1 MWWHRI
7 SEASMCHPIGGL
19 SSVLRSHWSATWCGG
34 SSATSAPGWA
44 HCTCVC
50 DGIGGRNVYSCWTS
64 YRFPTTRGQASEWDC
79 CAIIGLRAGAI
90 GIMATERANYAFNSS
105 FSSIFG
111 MSGANLDLRFV
122 TLPYVVIHYRVRQQK
137 WLPFRR
143 YDMFVKL
150 VSH

>member
-1 MWWHRI
+1 MFCGATGLPPGVEGPQPHQHRVGPTAHVCVTALA
-7 SEASMCHPIGGL
+7 EE
-19 SSVLRSHWSATWCGG
+19 
-34 SSATSAPGWA
+34 TSILVELP
-44 HCTCVC
+44 T
-50 DGIGGRNVYSCWTS
+50 D
-64 YRFPTTRGQASEWDC
+64 FPTTRGQAPEWDC

-122 TLPYVVIHYRVRQQK
+122 TLPYVVIHYRVRQQNR
-137 WLPFRR
+137 LPFRR